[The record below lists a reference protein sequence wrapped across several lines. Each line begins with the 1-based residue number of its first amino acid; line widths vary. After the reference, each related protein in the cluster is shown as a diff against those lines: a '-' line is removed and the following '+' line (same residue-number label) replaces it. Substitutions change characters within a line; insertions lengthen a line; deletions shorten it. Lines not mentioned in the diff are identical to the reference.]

1 MLLALMEADTE
12 DEIVRS
18 LENSVVVNDY
28 IPIDQNDVNSTTS
41 RPLELHWYCYT
52 TTATIHMNC
61 YPSNDDD
68 YYDDDDWTSDLE
80 SLFVRMS
87 VSITRLPCQKR

>member
-41 RPLELHWYCYT
+41 RPLELH
-52 TTATIHMNC
+52 
-61 YPSNDDD
+61 
-68 YYDDDDWTSDLE
+68 
-80 SLFVRMS
+80 
-87 VSITRLPCQKR
+87 